1 MEESQAVPGTP
12 QHQRHYPHLHQQQQP
27 TNANVVDCLLE
38 MTTDINVPIEEELD
52 DGVTSCLGGVGGDTA
67 AAAGE
72 QCRFYDAPAQTA
84 TIASEEIATA
94 IPNKMPMTTTFH
106 ESLSSN
112 TTTALVT
119 TIPTTPTPTPTAQ
132 IPSSIPT
139 YLTST
144 YTTTS
149 TAGPVGATTSV
160 ANAMNINNRNGN
172 TIIISSNTSSSTSIV
187 TPLASVAAAK
197 QLPVSSAIVITS
209 SGAEDTSCT
218 GTSVNTA
225 SGVVLVT
232 TTNNN
237 ISLLDPQLIEEPL

>member
-52 DGVTSCLGGVGGDTA
+52 DGVTSCLGGVGGDA
-67 AAAGE
+67 AVAAGE

-132 IPSSIPT
+132 ISSSIPT

-144 YTTTS
+144 YTITS